1 VLYVPANKII
11 EETLEATL
19 YVSQDG
25 GIQNSQVLVV
35 VGENASATLHLSYLD
50 AGGKTPALHSGT
62 LEVYL
67 EENAR
72 LHLAERQQLGRESWH
87 FSHEKASVGDNAV
100 LNWVYFALGT
110 KLTKSFVEVLL
121 PGKGSEA
128 FLDGLSITNSGQ
140 HLDLDTQQDHLA
152 PITVSNLNFK
162 AALMGDSTTVWQG
175 MIYVDPKAVQTDG
188 YQTSRNLILD
198 SRAHAD
204 AIPGLE
210 IKTDDVRCSHG
221 ATISQI
227 DDEIVFYLKSRG
239 LDELSAREMIVN
251 GFFEEI
257 LDKVQNEDLRDEIRT
272 AIQVKLAE
280 E

>member
-1 VLYVPANKII
+1 MVQA
-11 EETLEATL
+11 
-19 YVSQDG
+19 
-25 GIQNSQVLVV
+25 
-35 VGENASATLHLSYLD
+35 
-50 AGGKTPALHSGT
+50 
-62 LEVYL
+62 
-67 EENAR
+67 AR
-72 LHLAERQQLGRESWH
+72 AQ
-87 FSHEKASVGDNAV
+87 
-100 LNWVYFALGT
+100 
-110 KLTKSFVEVLL
+110 
-121 PGKGSEA
+121 
-128 FLDGLSITNSGQ
+128 
-140 HLDLDTQQDHLA
+140 
-152 PITVSNLNFK
+152 
-162 AALMGDSTTVWQG
+162 
-175 MIYVDPKAVQTDG
+175 PKAVQTDG